1 MPDPILEKHQLAGV
15 DERDRGFNRLVEIE
29 PTDGGCHATLRYEAT
44 LIVTPPCHTESASLT
59 HLIGQLHGQGYR
71 QLRSR
76 LSFQGAA
83 YLGTQK
89 DWIDYPDPDPEPPG
103 IATLLFQ
110 RLRGML
116 GLGRKDRS

>member
-1 MPDPILEKHQLAGV
+1 MADRIVEKHQLAGV

-29 PTDGGCHATLRYEAT
+29 PTDGGSRAILRYEAT
-44 LIVTPPCHTESASLT
+44 LIVTPPCQTESASLD
-59 HLIGQLHGQGYR
+59 HLIGLLHERGYR

-89 DWIDYPDPDPEPPG
+89 DWIEYPDPEQPG
-103 IATLLFQ
+103 LGTVLLQ
-110 RLRGML
+110 RLRQML
-116 GLGRKDRS
+116 GFDRKGTV

>member
-1 MPDPILEKHQLAGV
+1 MTDRIVEKHQLAGM

-29 PTDGGCHATLRYEAT
+29 PAEGACRATLRYEAT
-44 LIVTPPCHTESASLT
+44 LIVTPPCQTEAAALD
-59 HLIGQLHGQGYR
+59 HLIGLLHDRGYR

-89 DWIDYPDPDPEPPG
+89 DWIEYPDLEQPG
-103 IATLLFQ
+103 LVMILVQ
-110 RLRGML
+110 RLRQML
-116 GLGRKDRS
+116 GFDRKGTV

>member
-1 MPDPILEKHQLAGV
+1 MPEQAIEKHQLAGV

-29 PTDGGCHATLRYEAT
+29 PVDGTCRATLRYEAT
-44 LIVTPPCHTESASLT
+44 LIVTPLCQTEAAALD
-59 HLIGQLHGQGYR
+59 HLIGLLHDRGYR

-76 LSFQGAA
+76 LSFQGAT

-89 DWIDYPDPDPEPPG
+89 DWIEYPDPEQPG
-103 IATLLFQ
+103 ILTILMQ

-116 GLGRKDRS
+116 GFGQKDWS

>member
-1 MPDPILEKHQLAGV
+1 MADRIVEKHQLAGV

-29 PTDGGCHATLRYEAT
+29 PTDGGPRAILRYEAT
-44 LIVTPPCHTESASLT
+44 LIVTPPCQTESASLD
-59 HLIGQLHGQGYR
+59 HLIGLLHERGYR

-76 LSFQGAA
+76 LSFQGTA

-89 DWIDYPDPDPEPPG
+89 DWVEYPDPEQPG
-103 IATLLFQ
+103 LMTVLVQ

-116 GLGRKDRS
+116 GLGQKERA